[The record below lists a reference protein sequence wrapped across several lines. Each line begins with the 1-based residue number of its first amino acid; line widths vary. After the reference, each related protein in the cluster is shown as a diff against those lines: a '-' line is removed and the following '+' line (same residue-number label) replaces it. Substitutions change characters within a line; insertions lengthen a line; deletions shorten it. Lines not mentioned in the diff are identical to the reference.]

1 MERKRWYKLGLKQ
14 KKAKLSSSDRRL
26 ARSERKRGGLLADGD
41 DADDADGGSS
51 EEDDD
56 GGEEELDDD
65 DDGDVDTKEVASSL
79 KKMAKDSIAVSNK
92 VERGELFGY
101 IDETGNVVYIDMSDS
116 AVDDSAD
123 NDIAM
128 QVDDNA
134 ELPDASDVGGS
145 DGVVLTQS
153 CMMQSVDDAVMEAV
167 VDVRVEETRRN
178 QLKYSRRTAMQTP
191 TAADASVADMTEEM
205 VEQTV
210 DAAEAAVAGLS
221 MGGGDKLQ
229 VISPSEQSSSSYI
242 YKYFSALSEPCP
254 RINPA
259 LIVRGSTLYIYGGV
273 TELGDMTIPLDD
285 CWSLD
290 LNKRDNWRRLLE
302 GTMHRMVWRGDVDM
316 DGSSQGQSNR
326 SCDDD
331 SNSDDDSDSGSE
343 DDDDDDEE
351 EDDDDGDMVTSK
363 KPRAALKG
371 MHRSG
376 KGVLSV
382 RAEMEGLRAHL
393 DTTDSMR
400 TPLSGETLRQFYR
413 YSAVQYSTIG
423 VSSDWCKLTYSITAA
438 APPSTGLVRSS
449 TTGMLLS
456 SRPSRAEQ

>member
-26 ARSERKRGGLLADGD
+26 ARSERKRSGLNADAESDG
-41 DADDADGGSS
+41 DDADGGSS
-51 EEDDD
+51 DD
-56 GGEEELDDD
+56 GGDGDDD
-65 DDGDVDTKEVASSL
+65 ELELEDGDGDVDTKETSSSL

-116 AVDDSAD
+116 SAEDGAD
-123 NDIAM
+123 NAM
-128 QVDDNA
+128 QVDD
-134 ELPDASDVGGS
+134 DD
-145 DGVVLTQS
+145 DVVLTES
-153 CMMQSVDDAVMEAV
+153 CVMQSVEGAEELSAVGEAA
-167 VDVRVEETRRN
+167 VDIRIEETRRN
-178 QLKYSRRTAMQTP
+178 QLKYSRRAAAQAP
-191 TAADASVADMTEEM
+191 AAADAAVSAVMTDEM
-205 VEQTV
+205 VDQTAV

-221 MGGGDKLQ
+221 MGGSGNKLEM
-229 VISPSEQSSSSYI
+229 ISPSELPPGQSSYI
-242 YKYFSALSEPCP
+242 HKYFSALSEPCP

-290 LNKRDNWRRLLE
+290 LNKRDNWKKLLE

-343 DDDDDDEE
+343 DDDDDDDEDD
-351 EDDDDGDMVTSK
+351 EDDDDGAMVTSK
-363 KPRAALKG
+363 KPLKG

-413 YSAVQYSTIG
+413 CSVMQQYHAAVC
-423 VSSDWCKLTYSITAA
+423 VSSSALHYD
-438 APPSTGLVRSS
+438 
-449 TTGMLLS
+449 
-456 SRPSRAEQ
+456 